1 MEMSVLYIVGQMKI
15 ISTLRVQLVGYF
27 QNHGLRFLGDE
38 GKIDINICNLYNE
51 SQMEVDIFYPSNV
64 SMFVILILQISWKG
78 RDYNINRREG
88 WLIWRI
94 R

>member
-38 GKIDINICNLYNE
+38 GKIDIDIGNL
-51 SQMEVDIFYPSNV
+51 
-64 SMFVILILQISWKG
+64 
-78 RDYNINRREG
+78 
-88 WLIWRI
+88 
-94 R
+94 